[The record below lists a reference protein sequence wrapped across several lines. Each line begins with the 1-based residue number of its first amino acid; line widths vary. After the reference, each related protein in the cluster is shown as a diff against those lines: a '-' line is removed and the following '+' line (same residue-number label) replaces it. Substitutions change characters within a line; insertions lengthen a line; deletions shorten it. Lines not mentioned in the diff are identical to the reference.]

1 MPKIIDLVDQ
11 KFDDLTVKEAAGKD
25 EKNNRLWLCECTCG
39 NTILATSYALRSGR
53 KKNCGCKQSLINQK
67 FGDLTVKEIVA
78 ASNWGLKI
86 LLCECVC
93 GNTIKVS
100 SETLKSGLKT
110 NCGCKQKEQKTKKEI
125 LKLDKKT
132 KKETTS
138 HNEKIF
144 SGCVDFWICS
154 DNDSDLHSPSLENM
168 QILVKKEMIL
178 KLTKKALE
186 KITSI
191 AKLDL
196 FLAFLTGQ
204 RTF

>member
-154 DNDSDLHSPSLENM
+154 DNDSDLRSPSLENM

>member
-25 EKNNRLWLCECTCG
+25 EKNNRLWLCKCTCG

-67 FGDLTVKEIVA
+67 FGDLTVKKVTA
-78 ASNWGLKI
+78 TSTWGLKI

-125 LKLDKKT
+125 LKLDKKA

-154 DNDSDLHSPSLENM
+154 DNDSDLRSPSLENM

>member
-144 SGCVDFWICS
+144 SGCADFWICS
-154 DNDSDLHSPSLENM
+154 DNDSDLRSPSLENM

-186 KITSI
+186 KITST

>member
-67 FGDLTVKEIVA
+67 FGDLTVKKVTA
-78 ASNWGLKI
+78 TSTWGLKI

-125 LKLDKKT
+125 LKLDKKA

-154 DNDSDLHSPSLENM
+154 DNDSDLRSSSLENM

-178 KLTKKALE
+178 KLTQKALE

-191 AKLDL
+191 ATLDL

>member
-86 LLCECVC
+86 LPCECVC

>member
-67 FGDLTVKEIVA
+67 FGDLTVKKVTA
-78 ASNWGLKI
+78 TSTWGLKI

-125 LKLDKKT
+125 LKLDKKA

-154 DNDSDLHSPSLENM
+154 DNDSDLRSPSLENM

>member
-1 MPKIIDLVDQ
+1 MPKLIDLVDQ
-11 KFDDLTVKEAAGKD
+11 KFSDLTVREAAGKD

-39 NTILATSYALRSGR
+39 NMILTTSYLLRSGR

-67 FGDLTVKEIVA
+67 FGDLTVKEVTA
-78 ASNWGLKI
+78 TSTWGLKI

-100 SETLKSGLKT
+100 SETLKLGLKT
-110 NCGCKQKEQKTKKEI
+110 NCGCKQKDQKAKKEI
-125 LKLDKKT
+125 LKLDQKT
-132 KKETTS
+132 KKETTT

-144 SGCVDFWICS
+144 SGCTDFCICS
-154 DNDSDLHSPSLENM
+154 DNKSDLYSPSLENM

-191 AKLDL
+191 ATLDL

>member
-11 KFDDLTVKEAAGKD
+11 KFDDLTVKKAAGKD

-67 FGDLTVKEIVA
+67 FGDLTVKEVTA
-78 ASNWGLKI
+78 TSTWGLKI

-125 LKLDKKT
+125 LKLDKKA

-154 DNDSDLHSPSLENM
+154 DNDSDLRSSSLENM

-186 KITSI
+186 KITSTTT
-191 AKLDL
+191 LDL
-196 FLAFLTGQ
+196 FLTFLTGQ

>member
-67 FGDLTVKEIVA
+67 FGDLTVKEVTA
-78 ASNWGLKI
+78 TSTWGLKI

-125 LKLDKKT
+125 LKLDKKA

-154 DNDSDLHSPSLENM
+154 DNDSDLRSPSLENM

-186 KITSI
+186 KITSTTT
-191 AKLDL
+191 LDL
-196 FLAFLTGQ
+196 FLTFLTGQ

>member
-1 MPKIIDLVDQ
+1 M
-11 KFDDLTVKEAAGKD
+11 
-25 EKNNRLWLCECTCG
+25 
-39 NTILATSYALRSGR
+39 RSGR

-86 LLCECVC
+86 SLCECVC

-154 DNDSDLHSPSLENM
+154 DNDSDLRSPSLENM

-186 KITSI
+186 KITST

>member
-1 MPKIIDLVDQ
+1 VPKIIDLVDQ

-67 FGDLTVKEIVA
+67 FGDLTVKKVTA
-78 ASNWGLKI
+78 TSTWGLKI

-125 LKLDKKT
+125 LKLDKKA

-154 DNDSDLHSPSLENM
+154 DNDSDLRSPSLENM

>member
-67 FGDLTVKEIVA
+67 FGDLTVKEVTA
-78 ASNWGLKI
+78 TSTWGLKI

-125 LKLDKKT
+125 LKLDKKA

-154 DNDSDLHSPSLENM
+154 DNDSDLRSTSLENM

-191 AKLDL
+191 ATLDL

>member
-1 MPKIIDLVDQ
+1 MPKLLELVGE
-11 KFDDLTVKEAAGKD
+11 KFSDLTVKEAAGKD

-39 NTILATSYALRSGR
+39 NTILTTSYALRSGR

-110 NCGCKQKEQKTKKEI
+110 NCGCKQKEQKTEKEI
-125 LKLDKKT
+125 LKLDLKA

-154 DNDSDLHSPSLENM
+154 DNDSDLRSPSLENM

-186 KITSI
+186 KITST

>member
-53 KKNCGCKQSLINQK
+53 KKNCGWKQSLINQK
-67 FGDLTVKEIVA
+67 FGDLTVKKVTA
-78 ASNWGLKI
+78 TSTWGLKI

-125 LKLDKKT
+125 LKLDKKA

-154 DNDSDLHSPSLENM
+154 DNDSDLRSSSLENM

-186 KITSI
+186 KITSTTT
-191 AKLDL
+191 LDL
-196 FLAFLTGQ
+196 F
-204 RTF
+204 

>member
-1 MPKIIDLVDQ
+1 MGKILELTGERFGDLV
-11 KFDDLTVKEAAGKD
+11 VKEFAGKD
-25 EKNNRLWLCECTCG
+25 EEKNRLWLCECSCGNTIIVPTRYLRSWGKTHCGCKTTRRLVKNKKFGDLIAKHVIAASKWGDKLWLCECTCG
-39 NTILATSYALRSGR
+39 NTIKVLS
-53 KKNCGCKQSLINQK
+53 C
-67 FGDLTVKEIVA
+67 DLT
-78 ASNWGLKI
+78 
-86 LLCECVC
+86 
-93 GNTIKVS
+93 
-100 SETLKSGLKT
+100 SGKKT
-110 NCGCKQKEQKTKKEI
+110 NCGCKQKTEKEI
-125 LKLDKKT
+125 LKLDLKT
-132 KKETTS
+132 KKEITS

-144 SGCVDFWICS
+144 SGCTDFWICS
-154 DNDSDLHSPSLENM
+154 DNESDLRSPSLENM

>member
-67 FGDLTVKEIVA
+67 FGDLTVKEVTA
-78 ASNWGLKI
+78 TSTWGLKI

-125 LKLDKKT
+125 LKLDKKA

-154 DNDSDLHSPSLENM
+154 DNDSDLRSSSLENM

-186 KITSI
+186 KITSTTT
-191 AKLDL
+191 LDL
-196 FLAFLTGQ
+196 FLTFLTGQ

>member
-67 FGDLTVKEIVA
+67 FGDLTVKKVTA
-78 ASNWGLKI
+78 TSTWGLKI

-125 LKLDKKT
+125 LKLDKKA

-154 DNDSDLHSPSLENM
+154 DNDSDLRSPSLENM

-191 AKLDL
+191 ATLDL